1 MKSIFKYIA
10 TAALALI
17 PVITSA
23 QAKKPT
29 IMVIPADT
37 WCYEN
42 GFMNTYNN
50 QGKETKVPDY
60 ESAVQENM
68 DLVNVITKI
77 GQLMAD
83 RGFPLKDLAATVRNI
98 NQSNA
103 EDEMTVSRTSGATLA
118 ESPLDRLLNRAKADI
133 LVELAWKINSVGPKK
148 SVTYTLRGIDA
159 YTGKQVAAAQGT
171 GPQSF
176 SAEVPVLLEEA
187 TLERLDNFASQLQAH
202 FDDLLEN
209 GREVTVNIRVF
220 DNGSGLSLEDE
231 YDGEMLTDIIDDWMA
246 QNTVNHRYSLTD
258 ATDNMMRFEQV
269 RIPLYREN
277 GTAMDTRYFV
287 RTLSKYLAKQPFGIQ
302 SKILTKG
309 LGRADLVL
317 GEK

>member
-77 GQLMAD
+77 GELMAD

-118 ESPLDRLLNRAKADI
+118 ESTLDRLLNRAKADI